1 MARPQRVSE
10 AEILEAARATFLAD
24 GAQAPLAAVAKK
36 LGVSA
41 AALIHRA
48 GSKEA
53 LLTRALDEPLGA
65 LMQAFDGPPSRA
77 ALERLLL
84 TLSAFL
90 SRQIPNIVVLRQAG
104 VALKQTGPAPTV
116 MLRKALRQWL
126 ASVPLRVS
134 AEVAAE
140 SLLGALEARA
150 FNRYLGGVGFA
161 PGDDK
166 AFLRKLIDG
175 LLEGES

>member
-1 MARPQRVSE
+1 MARPQRVTD
-10 AEILEAARATFLAD
+10 AEILEAARATFLED
-24 GAQAPLAAVAKK
+24 GAHAPLSAVASK

-53 LLTRALDEPLGA
+53 LLTKALEEPLGE
-65 LMQAFDGPPSRA
+65 LMQTFEGPPGRA
-77 ALERLLL
+77 TLMKLLM
-84 TLSAFL
+84 TLSTFL
-90 SRQIPNIVVLRQAG
+90 SRQIPNIVVLRSAG
-104 VALKQTGPAPTV
+104 LGARPSGPAPTV

-126 ASVPLRVS
+126 GPVPLRVS

-150 FNRYLGGVGFA
+150 FNRHLGGVSFA
-161 PGDDK
+161 PGDDR
-166 AFLRKLIDG
+166 AFLKKLVDG
-175 LLEGES
+175 LLEGSS